1 MEPLGWFSGYTDA
14 ELRAGLRTDQPIVL
28 HREPDLSRPNWAS
41 SRATVGDG
49 VFAKLAFSEETAVR
63 IWREAQVL
71 GVLREL
77 GLAIPEL
84 VASSPNPAFSATRL
98 ISGGTP
104 LSYDAVAA
112 AEPGRIDEF
121 ASQIAAFLAQL
132 HAVRMFDRVDD
143 LPRLPGQSLD
153 VTTDDLRARFT
164 KLLAPPQQAI
174 VRGWCDWIDDE
185 LAREGETV
193 FVHGDFHPYNQLW
206 DLDEPRLLAV
216 VDYETSGLG
225 ERELDL
231 RVLPVFGPGPELL
244 AATVDH
250 YEGASGHK
258 LRIPRI
264 LAFHVLNHL
273 GDSLWRTEAGVPAL
287 GGSPSDY
294 VEVAGRNLNA
304 FEIAP

>member
-14 ELRAGLRTDQPIVL
+14 ELRAALRTDLPIVL
-28 HREPDLSRPNWAS
+28 HGQPDLSRPTWAS
-41 SRATVGDG
+41 ARATVGDSI
-49 VFAKLAFSEETAVR
+49 FAKLAFAHETAVR
-63 IWREAQVL
+63 IWREARVL
-71 GVLREL
+71 GVLAEL
-77 GLAIPEL
+77 KLAVPEL

-98 ISGGTP
+98 IRGGSP
-104 LSYDAVAA
+104 LGYEAVAA
-112 AEPGRIDEF
+112 AAPGRIDEL
-121 ASQIAAFLAQL
+121 ASQLAAFLAQL
-132 HAVRMFDRVDD
+132 HAVRMADRVDD
-143 LPRLPGQSLD
+143 LPRVPEQSLH

-164 KLLAPPQQAI
+164 TLIAPLQQAI

-185 LAREGETV
+185 LARGGETV
-193 FVHGDFHPYNQLW
+193 YVHGDFHPYNQLW

-225 ERELDL
+225 ERELDF

-250 YEGASGHK
+250 YEHASGHK

-264 LAFHVLNHL
+264 LAYHVLNHL
-273 GDSLWRTEAGVPAL
+273 GDSLWRTEAGAPAP

-294 VEVAGRNLNA
+294 VEVAARNLSA
-304 FEIAP
+304 FGIAP